1 MVLTRKDRKRKAQDQ
16 DSDHDDDQPAP
27 PPPQP
32 PPAKQPKLSL
42 KFKPRATAEVPPPI
56 GEPDDDDDES
66 SDDSDESS
74 GESDKEDPEDEH
86 WYFNCEGCGVEGDD
100 FDDGA
105 HHIRCEGCKT
115 WQHSHCHGLSEEE
128 ADLSE
133 FYCSSCGR
141 DGDVTGEEGKDDGE
155 GSGSGESEKSGEE
168 KDEEFPKCENFK
180 VCGTILVG
188 ITMVG
193 PNGSRLCGPCGHRF
207 RRSKGGNAW
216 RTSRLS
222 EDKGAKEK
230 VAKEKDEQFPKCEN
244 FKVCGTIL
252 VGSKGAAGPNRSTQS
267 LKGPNDRR
275 LCKTCGQRFKK
286 SKSGDAWRA
295 PVRLGRKKKGAK
307 ETGAKE
313 TGTKEKGSKE
323 KGAKE
328 TGAKEKGSK
337 AEREKEKWDHTCDDC
352 GRHDGDFSE
361 DGLCQFCSHRRH
373 IGAPARDNPNG
384 VLHEQPAALFSEL
397 RDLAHREFRLL
408 HPHDPFQGARPRP
421 QLGPNYWH
429 ELEKNLREDLR
440 QRGMKKVIQISKEIT
455 NVNKDGFINLLQL
468 DDAWNGMLPRANP
481 SSTSY
486 LHTLRSRELTD
497 LARGAG
503 FQREMGADAALNA
516 NTAIAFLLG
525 KRDATDHVK
534 RIKDKAAYIREAV
547 TNVRRG
553 LQGKA
558 TAQSIP
564 THQSH
569 NVGIVGSER
578 ALSRLFNTLA
588 NGHFP
593 AWTPSDGFQCGPIA
607 LARTLQAVR
616 EQYNATGGEP
626 IVHQTQQDLR
636 ALLFVDWNNSQEVG
650 AQGVPTAAY
659 AQYLE
664 QYLAEMPADLQMDE
678 RREML
683 QLNNMDVQQLIA
695 MVVLLHNTGEIDDFN
710 VGVVTDA
717 RGAAPANAQIVR
729 ETQDETGAPTIWLH
743 HNHAAGGGEYHHW
756 EGFEPQRDVTDYDIV
771 YEWGLAADPL
781 SNDMA
786 RTRSTPKSEKTNES
800 RIAYLTRM
808 VRNATSALNQ
818 EMAANGRA
826 CKPCR
831 RKDCARHCK
840 RTRGHGYCDPC
851 QDDDEIDEMHEC
863 EWPAGSA
870 EASRG
875 TWKKAS
881 ELTEEDLQPWERAL
895 SAGFEQQLM
904 DRTQKYILGAI
915 PKGKKHFLCIPVGRK
930 SSHPGALTMVQLTQS
945 LIMTANSYNNLLN
958 DPNANTKEGQRPAQW
973 MRVEVLA
980 FARHG
985 AMKIPTHHGN
995 LNNDALHVFIDLI
1008 DQILDPININNLPV
1022 EIHFLMLGIA
1032 GFSTDITAWGSRTE
1046 GLFRRFL
1053 DADAANAAAGNPT
1066 NIAGSIYLVPVSE
1079 LHVYAQGSPSSYNGN
1094 NPPHGIQRNNKRLV
1108 RYRLMDLIDRRA
1120 ALVVHAATLNN
1131 GQGMPFWQY
1140 MQNML
1145 LLHTGNPVQPAF
1157 QAGFPTVPQW
1167 PAGLPEVEELDRFIM
1182 AMYMEMA
1189 WRVQWLDANT
1199 TPPELHIRSNNDNRN
1214 TPMN

>member
-1 MVLTRKDRKRKAQDQ
+1 MVQTRKDRKRKAQNQ
-16 DSDHDDDQPAP
+16 DSDHDDDPPAP
-27 PPPQP
+27 PPSPP
-32 PPAKQPKLSL
+32 PPAKRPKIKLTV
-42 KFKPRATAEVPPPI
+42 KPQLPVAPPI
-56 GEPDDDDDES
+56 GEPDDD
-66 SDDSDESS
+66 
-74 GESDKEDPEDEH
+74 KEDSEDEH
-86 WYFNCEGCGVEGDD
+86 FYVNCEGCGAEGIDL
-100 FDDGA
+100 DDGT
-105 HHIRCEGCKT
+105 HYVQCEDCEK
-115 WQHSHCHGLSEEE
+115 WQHSHCNGLSEEE
-128 ADLSE
+128 AELSE

-141 DGDVTGEEGKDDGE
+141 NRGVTGEEEEGDGG
-155 GSGSGESEKSGEE
+155 GSQSGEK
-168 KDEEFPKCENFK
+168 
-180 VCGTILVG
+180 
-188 ITMVG
+188 
-193 PNGSRLCGPCGHRF
+193 
-207 RRSKGGNAW
+207 
-216 RTSRLS
+216 
-222 EDKGAKEK
+222 
-230 VAKEKDEQFPKCEN
+230 KDEQFPKCEN
-244 FKVCGTIL
+244 FKVCSTIL
-252 VGSKGAAGPNRSTQS
+252 VRKRDGLGPGRSTSARGPNGPSTLCQACGTRFAKSKGGEEWRARIRAPRRKPDGAQCENFKKCQTILIGPKDTDGPNRS
-267 LKGPNDRR
+267 KKRMAGPNGSQ
-275 LCKTCGQRFKK
+275 LCGPCGNRYGR
-286 SKSGDAWRA
+286 SKGGKAWRA
-295 PVRLGRKKKGAK
+295 VPVQGGKGVRP
-307 ETGAKE
+307 T
-313 TGTKEKGSKE
+313 
-323 KGAKE
+323 
-328 TGAKEKGSK
+328 
-337 AEREKEKWDHTCDDC
+337 WDHTCKDC
-352 GRHDGDFSE
+352 GRHDGDFPE
-361 DGLCQFCSHRRH
+361 DDLCQSCSHRRH
-373 IGAPARDNPNG
+373 VGAPPRDILNAD
-384 VLHEQPAALFSEL
+384 LHEQQAASYSEL
-397 RDLAHREFRLL
+397 RDLAHREFRRL
-408 HPHDPFQGARPRP
+408 HPHNPFTGARPRP
-421 QLGPNYWH
+421 QLGQNYWH
-429 ELEKNLREDLR
+429 ELEKNLRNDAG
-440 QRGMKKVIQISKEIT
+440 QRGITDPTRHRKERL
-455 NVNKDGFINLLQL
+455 INMLQL
-468 DDAWNGMLPRANP
+468 DDAWNGELPRADP

-486 LHTLRSRELTD
+486 LHTLSSTELIG
-497 LARGAG
+497 LASGAG
-503 FQREMGADAALNA
+503 FHREMGEDADLNG
-516 NTAIAFLLG
+516 NTALAFLLG

-534 RIKDKAAYIREAV
+534 PIKDKGAYIREAV
-547 TNVRRG
+547 TNVGHR

-558 TAQSIP
+558 TAPPTP

-569 NVGIVGSER
+569 NAGIVGSER
-578 ALSRLFNTLA
+578 ALARLFNTLA

-616 EQYNATGGEP
+616 EQYNASGGEP
-626 IVHQTQQDLR
+626 IIHQTQQDLR
-636 ALLFVDWNNSQEVG
+636 ALLFVDWNNSEEVG
-650 AQGVPTAAY
+650 AQGIPTAAY
-659 AQYLE
+659 DQYLA
-664 QYLAEMPADLQMDE
+664 QYLAELPAHLQMEE

-683 QLNNMDVQQLIA
+683 QLNNMDIQQLIA
-695 MVVLLHNTGEIDDFN
+695 MVVLLHNAGEIDDFN

-717 RGAAPANAQIVR
+717 RGAAPANAQIVH

-743 HNHAAGGGEYHHW
+743 HNHAAGGEEYNHW
-756 EGFEPQRDVTDYDIV
+756 EGFEPQRDETDYDIV

-786 RTRSTPKSEKTNES
+786 RTRWNSLSGKNNES

-808 VRNATSALNQ
+808 VRNATLNLNQ

-831 RKDCARHCK
+831 KKGCARHCK
-840 RTRGHGYCDPC
+840 RTRGHRYCDPC

-875 TWKKAS
+875 TIKKAS
-881 ELTEEDLQPWERAL
+881 ELTEEDLQAWERPL
-895 SAGFEQQLM
+895 SAGAEQELM
-904 DRTQKYILGAI
+904 DRTQKYILGEV
-915 PKGKKHFLCIPVGRK
+915 PTTKHFLCIPVGRK
-930 SSHPGALTMVQLTQS
+930 SSHPGALTMAQLTQS

-980 FARHG
+980 FSRHG
-985 AMKIPTHHGN
+985 AHKIPTHHGN
-995 LNNDALHVFIDLI
+995 LQNDALHVFIDLI

-1108 RYRLMDLIDRRA
+1108 RYRLVDLIDRRA
-1120 ALVVHAATLNN
+1120 TLVVHAATLNN

-1145 LLHTGNPVQPAF
+1145 LVHTGNPVQPAF

-1199 TPPELHIRSNNDNRN
+1199 TPPEPHIRSNNDNRN
-1214 TPMN
+1214 TPMM